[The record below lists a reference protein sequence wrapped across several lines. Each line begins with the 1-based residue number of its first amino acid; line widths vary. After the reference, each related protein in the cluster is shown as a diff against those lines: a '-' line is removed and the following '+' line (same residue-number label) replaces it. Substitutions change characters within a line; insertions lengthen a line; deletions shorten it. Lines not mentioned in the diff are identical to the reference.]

1 MTRVEKGRNSDMG
14 VGRQTSRVGKEA
26 GGGGSRRE
34 VMMERFLG
42 KHNLYILHVFRM
54 LFCSNMEQYCGCV
67 LCGVYQRHPFTSCCM
82 FICQL
87 YSIRR

>member
-1 MTRVEKGRNSDMG
+1 
-14 VGRQTSRVGKEA
+14 
-26 GGGGSRRE
+26 
-34 VMMERFLG
+34 MERFLG

-54 LFCSNMEQYCGCV
+54 RFCSNMEQYCGCV
-67 LCGVYQRHPFTSCCM
+67 LCGAYQRYPFTSCCM

>member
-1 MTRVEKGRNSDMG
+1 MTRVEKDRNSDMG
-14 VGRQTSRVGKEA
+14 VGQQMLGAEKEA
-26 GGGGSRRE
+26 GGGGSRCE
-34 VMMERFLG
+34 VPMERILG

-54 LFCSNMEQYCGCV
+54 RFCSNMEQYCGCV
-67 LCGVYQRHPFTSCCM
+67 LCGAYQRYPFTSCCM